1 VEKSNSLLINN
12 KNMALNTTG
21 LQEAFTRKRQGTA
34 KDDDLANLDYAQ
46 SKGWVPTGATKIA
59 NEAELKSLTDT
70 GLTGKDIYR
79 QGKDIYKLPS
89 INTTLDPEDPTPDI
103 QEPEEVDDISGLMAG
118 LDTTNKGTEALL
130 KEINKPLPEE
140 KKITEREKRVNE
152 LSEDKAEVQETA
164 LDKAEEFGYTKN
176 IKELQN
182 IMPQI
187 AKLKADYDKI
197 AEENLNRPIS
207 SRIIGGTAD
216 RIARQKAVELS
227 GLSAIAQAY
236 QGNIQLA
243 TQTAQDMVDM
253 ELAPIQTRI
262 DNQKFQIDQLEGQ
275 LTDSQSKKAES
286 LNLILNERQ
295 REINNEK
302 EKKTNI
308 ANLGLQA
315 AQNGASQVEIEKI
328 MKSDNY
334 LKALQIASPYLGS
347 SAGDWSES
355 DITDANGNPMLFNK
369 STGEYKTVL
378 GTSTSDIYFTDANG
392 DSWNIAGWATDQTK
406 PRQMDEIA
414 KRIGKVT
421 DENINE
427 KVKEFTPGLTADM
440 IKEASAMSGVSWE
453 AIMTMVVQESTGGT
467 SPVAKKNNNFG
478 GLTFNSQEWI
488 KQFGGVK
495 GTERPSA
502 EGGNYIKFPTKQDGL
517 NAMSALMASY
527 GKIEDSTPTADPEI
541 TSYSEMVAN
550 GDLTEIQALQQISDA
565 KKPELVKA
573 LAGIVSP
580 NDTTQDLVAKEKATM
595 ALNLIDHR
603 GLNNAVGT
611 IGLGRK
617 APFQWGQ
624 KADFINSV
632 EQLVSDLSLESLIQA
647 KSRGATFGALSD
659 SEMKVLASAA
669 TTIGNMRIYD
679 KSGNVKGYRSTEG
692 RFKEELEKISK
703 TFLRGIKGNIENM
716 DITSD
721 TMTSTSITS
730 GTTSSG
736 INYTITE

>member
-328 MKSDNY
+328 MSSDDYMKAVKLASKY
-334 LKALQIASPYLGS
+334 LDASG
-347 SAGDWSES
+347 GTWEES
-355 DITDANGNPMLFNK
+355 DLTDANGNPLLFNPT
-369 STGEYKTVL
+369 TGEYKNVI
-378 GTSTSDIYFTDANG
+378 GTSTSDLYFTDANG
-392 DSWNIAGWATDQTK
+392 DNWNIAGWATDQTK
-406 PRQMDEIA
+406 PQQMDKIA
-414 KRIGKVT
+414 KEIGKLT
-421 DENINE
+421 EENLNE

-440 IKEASAMSGVSWE
+440 IKEASAKSGVSWE
-453 AIMTMVVQESTGGT
+453 AIMTMAVQESLGGT
-467 SPVAKKNNNFG
+467 SNVAKKNNNFG
-478 GLTFNSQEWI
+478 GLTWSSDTQWKEEPYN
-488 KQFGGVK
+488 GTK
-495 GTERPSA
+495 GTEKP
-502 EGGNYIKFPTKQDGL
+502 EGGNYTKFPTKQQGL
-517 NAMSALMASY
+517 NAMANLMAQY
-527 GKIEDSTPTADPEI
+527 GRITDVEKTEPLSDFETAQNYVSAPENKDKDPA
-541 TSYSEMVAN
+541 VLKN
-550 GDLTEIQALQQISDA
+550 DL
-565 KKPELVKA
+565 
-573 LAGIVSP
+573 LAGVNAGQLDLSISEINSIIDEKEVKSNDFETFSDEWFNDRINKARDAGLGIDDIVSDMMTNLDENEI
-580 NDTTQDLVAKEKATM
+580 NDLLKRNDFKSFW
-595 ALNLIDHR
+595 R
-603 GLNNAVGT
+603 
-611 IGLGRK
+611 GRK
-617 APFQWGQ
+617 
-624 KADFINSV
+624 KELKNYV
-632 EQLVSDLSLESLIQA
+632 ESIIQ
-647 KSRGATFGALSD
+647 
-659 SEMKVLASAA
+659 
-669 TTIGNMRIYD
+669 
-679 KSGNVKGYRSTEG
+679 
-692 RFKEELEKISK
+692 
-703 TFLRGIKGNIENM
+703 
-716 DITSD
+716 
-721 TMTSTSITS
+721 
-730 GTTSSG
+730 
-736 INYTITE
+736 